1 MLAARRAHAQ
11 PQAVDRGHLDWGARL
26 DRLLGLGRPV
36 LSVYQDAAR
45 ERLAPAGSVLIHG
58 EYWSAQTDETADETI
73 EAGAPVEVTAVD
85 GLRLR
90 VRAARRRP

>member
-1 MLAARRAHAQ
+1 MVVARRRHV
-11 PQAVDRGHLDWGARL
+11 PTMLGVEGLVGAI
-26 DRLLGLGRPV
+26 GT
-36 LSVYQDAAR
+36 AR

-58 EYWSAQTDETADETI
+58 EYWSAQADETADETI
-73 EAGAPVEVTAVD
+73 EAGAPVEVTSVD